1 MATRKQDPDK
11 ADEQGVEPATAAPRV
26 SSRIKG
32 AYQLGGQWYTADGSL
47 LTDPKE
53 IQQAHR
59 AKDKADAEA
68 RRRALLGGGEG

>member
-1 MATRKQDPDK
+1 MPTKKQDLDK
-11 ADEQGVEPATAAPRV
+11 ADEQGATTRRV
-26 SSRIKG
+26 SSNRLKG
-32 AYQLGGQWYTADGSL
+32 AYQLGGIWHTADGGV

-68 RRRALLGGGEG
+68 RQRAMLGGG